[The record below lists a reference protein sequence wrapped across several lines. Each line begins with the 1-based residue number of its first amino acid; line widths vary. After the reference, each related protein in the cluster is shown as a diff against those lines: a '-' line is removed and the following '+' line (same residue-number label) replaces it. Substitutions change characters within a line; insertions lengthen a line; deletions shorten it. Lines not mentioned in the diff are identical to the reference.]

1 MSDYSTSNAAQ
12 WSVASATPAAFP
24 TEALQIF
31 ARAYPDAPAPLSHG
45 LTGHPLLTVDAIAA
59 LAQSLP
65 KDQVEYNPG
74 KLPLGIAPEDTPRP
88 TLSIAETIR
97 TIGENG
103 SWMVLKNV
111 ERDPAY
117 AALLDEALQPLRS
130 IVEQRTGAMEH
141 REAFIFLTSPGSVT
155 PFHIDPEH
163 NILLQIAGGKV
174 MTVFPAG
181 DPALVPAEKSEG
193 FHIGAHRNLIW
204 DESFM
209 AKATAIPL
217 EPGDAVLMP
226 VKAPHFVQ
234 NGDRVSISFSIT
246 WRSERS
252 VAESELHS
260 LNRLL
265 RARGLPLVRV
275 SARPERQKLA
285 RLGYRMIRRFGG
297 GGFAA

>member
-1 MSDYSTSNAAQ
+1 MIHPAFSDKAL
-12 WSVASATPAAFP
+12 AAF
-24 TEALQIF
+24 A
-31 ARAYPDAPAPLSHG
+31 AAYPDASTPLTHG
-45 LTGHPLLTVDAIAA
+45 LSGHPLLTVRAIAA
-59 LAQSLP
+59 LAERLP
-65 KDQVEYNPG
+65 GEQVEYNPG
-74 KLPLGIAPEDTPRP
+74 KLPLGITAENTPRP

-97 TIGENG
+97 TIGDNG

-111 ERDPAY
+111 ERDAAY
-117 AALLDEALQPLRS
+117 GALLDEALEPLRAV
-130 IVEQRTGAMEH
+130 VEARTGPMAH

-155 PFHIDPEH
+155 PFHMDPEH

-181 DPALVPAEKSEG
+181 DPALVPPEKSEA

-204 DESFM
+204 DEAFL
-209 AKATAIPL
+209 AKGTQVSMQ
-217 EPGDAVLMP
+217 PGDAILVP
-226 VKAPHFVQ
+226 VKAPHFVH

-265 RARGLPLVRV
+265 RKRGLPLVRV
-275 SARPERQKLA
+275 SAQPERQKFA
-285 RLGYRMIRRFGG
+285 RMGYRVMRKLG
-297 GGFAA
+297 